1 MDVKP
6 NLHDKLDKKIK
17 DKSMVGFELAVFG
30 LGGGR
35 AADCA
40 MEA

>member
-6 NLHDKLDKKIK
+6 NLYDRLNKKIK
-17 DKSMVGFELAVFG
+17 DESVVGFELAVFG